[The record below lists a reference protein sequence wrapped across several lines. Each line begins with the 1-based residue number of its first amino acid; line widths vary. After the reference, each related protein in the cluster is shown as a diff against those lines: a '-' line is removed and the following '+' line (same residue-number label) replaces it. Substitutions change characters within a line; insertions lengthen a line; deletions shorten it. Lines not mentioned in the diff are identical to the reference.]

1 MMKVCF
7 MFIKLK
13 GYINMK
19 IAIRKE
25 PNGSIYIDKNLR
37 DDIPYTE
44 PPYNFII
51 VEVEKKDCKSSDF
64 NEDLTFNIEKYNAR
78 KQKEID
84 VVKLAEL
91 TNWFDNYF
99 DKQLNQSLWQD
110 DFTVSHDNYFNKDY
124 ANIDELKA
132 QAKIIR
138 NEIRELRKV
147 IEENA

>member
-1 MMKVCF
+1 
-7 MFIKLK
+7 
-13 GYINMK
+13 MK

-25 PNGSIYIDKNLR
+25 PNGLIYIDKTAIERFDEKTLKQ
-37 DDIPYTE
+37 
-44 PPYNFII
+44 PPYNFKII
-51 VEVEKKDCKSSDF
+51 EVIAEDCEPSDF
-64 NEDLTFNIEKYNAR
+64 DDDLLFNLEKYNAR
-78 KQKEID
+78 KQKEVD